1 MLKTKEALVI
11 TLFLIIAAIVLIANM
26 LAFSWGAITVE
37 HQEFVVVVGWF
48 LAPLVVALSCACV
61 LIFRYSEHENDL
73 LDESKEFNDRMSNQ
87 FDNDVLA
94 DNTEWMEKE
103 DFLRLRD
110 GGR

>member
-1 MLKTKEALVI
+1 MLKAKEVLII

-26 LAFSWGAITVE
+26 LAFSWGAIPVE
-37 HQEFVVVVGWF
+37 HKEFFVVAGWF
-48 LAPLVVALSCACV
+48 LAPLVVALSCACI

-73 LDESKEFNDRMSNQ
+73 LDDSKEFNERMSSQ
-87 FDNDVLA
+87 FDNDVPA
-94 DNTEWMEKE
+94 DNTEWMEKN